1 MMTGFFPC
9 ALRGPEIDFIG
20 MDMKEKKMTVI
31 GSVNPLKVL
40 IKLRKF
46 WPTDIVSMGP
56 VKAEEAKKEET
67 KEPRQPTR
75 AAFVWRWRRLGHGRR
90 SPEQLE
96 ARADAGGEDGD
107 PGEDGRAEQ
116 DQADGYHP
124 QLLVGLVEGE
134 SPPRQQP
141 AAADADEQKAAVGG
155 QSHSEPGG
163 HSARAGVAA
172 LEGFS
177 LLHRLVCR
185 HRFGL
190 TRGGGRHGTE
200 QITPGDLCGWRGGE
214 GRGGG
219 GSEGWRVERQ
229 RQATLPTMVFGGVI
243 NTMVFAWEYYMDVY
257 ILIC

>member
-1 MMTGFFPC
+1 M
-9 ALRGPEIDFIG
+9 AILEQVGPIG
-20 MDMKEKKMTVI
+20 LFNTAPQTVAHKFAI
-31 GSVNPLKVL
+31 TDSLCDRMVNHVAVQ
-40 IKLRKF
+40 IR
-46 WPTDIVSMGP
+46 TAAIVWKTTCEDYNSSC
-56 VKAEEAKKEET
+56 
-67 KEPRQPTR
+67 
-75 AAFVWRWRRLGHGRR
+75 VWRWRRLGHGRR

-172 LEGFS
+172 LEGFR

-200 QITPGDLCGWRGGE
+200 QFTPGDLCGWR
-214 GRGGG
+214 GG